1 MKNISNTELAKSVI
15 NVGFDRSILKTKIIH
30 LGFGAFHRAHQCLY
44 TSELS
49 RKTGSTWGICEVN
62 LFGGEVLVK
71 QLRDQAHLYSVLEKG
86 DSASNVKIS
95 GAIVSAL
102 QPQLDGIKTILE
114 KMSEPEISVVTMTIT
129 EKGYCADIQS
139 GKLDLNNPLIKHDL
153 ATPREP
159 QSAIGYIVEALRIR
173 RARGIPAFTVLSCD
187 NLQNNGHLTQQV
199 VSEYVQAVDSELAT
213 WINENVTF
221 PCSMVDRI
229 SPAITPDDQKEMA
242 NLLGVEDPCGVVCEP
257 FRQWI
262 IEDNFVNGRPQ
273 WDQVGAQFVDN
284 VIPFEQMKLR
294 MLNGS
299 HSFLAYL
306 GYLGGYD
313 FISEAMADP
322 DYRQAVSEL
331 MLLEQSKTL
340 NMPQG
345 VDLQQYA
352 DQLIERFSNT
362 SLQHRTWQIAM
373 DGSQKLPARFC
384 ESLLALRAD
393 KVSTKWLPL
402 GIAAWMKYVSQTDES
417 GKAIDVRDPMIDEFT
432 RIYAQSL
439 SPQDTVMAL
448 LNINTIFGTQ
458 LIEDTELVEQIITAY
473 KTLLTLGAKATIKS
487 FL

>member
-1 MKNISNTELAKSVI
+1 MKNISNTELAKSII
-15 NVGFDRSILKTKIIH
+15 NVGFDRSTLDTKIIH

-49 RKTGSTWGICEVN
+49 RTTGSDWGICEVN
-62 LFGGEVLVK
+62 LFGGEELVK
-71 QLRDQAHLYSVLEKG
+71 QLRDQQHLYSVLEKG
-86 DSASNVKIS
+86 ATASTVKIS
-95 GAIVSAL
+95 GAIVDAL
-102 QPQLDGIKTILE
+102 QPNLDGIQTIIE
-114 KMSEPEISVVTMTIT
+114 KMSEPQISVVTMTIT

-139 GKLDLNNPLIKHDL
+139 GKLDTNNPLIKHDL
-153 ATPREP
+153 ANPSQP
-159 QSAIGYIVEALRIR
+159 QSAIGYIVEALRTR
-173 RARGIPAFTVLSCD
+173 KERGLPAFTVLSCD

-199 VSEYVQAVDSELAT
+199 VSEYVQSIDTELAS
-213 WINENVTF
+213 WISENVTF

-229 SPAITPDDQKEMA
+229 SPAITSDDQKEMA
-242 NLLGVEDPCGVVCEP
+242 ELLGVDDPCGVVCEP

-262 IEDNFVNGRPQ
+262 IEDNFVNGRPE
-273 WDQVGAQFVDN
+273 WDKVGAQFVDN

-306 GYLGGYD
+306 GYLGGFDY
-313 FISEAMADP
+313 ISEAMANA
-322 DYRQAVSEL
+322 DYRQATIEL
-331 MLLEQSKTL
+331 MVQEQSKTL
-340 NMPQG
+340 NMPAG

-352 DQLIERFSNT
+352 EQLIERFSNT

-384 ESLLALRAD
+384 ESLLVLREN
-393 KVSTKWLPL
+393 KLTSKWLPL
-402 GIAAWMKYVSQTDES
+402 GIAAWIKYVSQTDES
-417 GKAIDVRDPMIDEFT
+417 GNAIDVRDPLIEEFT

-439 SPQDTVMAL
+439 SPQETVMAF
-448 LNINTIFGTQ
+448 LNISTIFGTQ

-473 KTLLTLGAKATIKS
+473 KSLLSLGAKATIKS